1 MRRLVVAVVVASATA
16 HAHADTKCA
25 RGAAFARANDLPR
38 AALYLDG
45 CGDAEEA
52 RVDRV
57 LEASK
62 LSKLTIASDPPG
74 LVLTIDALPGET
86 ITTPAI
92 VWAKAGTYTII
103 ANGVKLPVHVDAS
116 SSMPILLDNHA
127 PKPRA
132 PRTGT
137 VDIAAE
143 PTDAATTTQPP
154 DQQHPSLL
162 PCKFTGCDT
171 HDGTHLDDPFALQ
184 PERLPIAPP
193 QVSIGARIGA
203 SEAFH
208 AGGSRIAPAAA
219 IDARVHAG
227 FGFVDARLDWA
238 RRGGDDGEFD
248 AFGASAQYGAVIFA
262 PAAAWLSALAGV
274 RGVLRT
280 DEMMD
285 GKSIERAGIGYTVA
299 LELALRGLPITVG
312 ARYDEDLTDVIP
324 GVRERAILVEIGGE
338 FRAGLRY

>member
-1 MRRLVVAVVVASATA
+1 MRWLVVAVVIASATA
-16 HAHADTKCA
+16 RAETKCE
-25 RGAAFARANDLPR
+25 RGAAFAKSNDLPR

-92 VWAKAGTYTII
+92 VWAKAGTYTIT
-103 ANGVKLPVHVDAS
+103 ANGAKTQIHVVAN

-132 PRTGT
+132 PRSGV

-143 PTDAATTTQPP
+143 PTETTTQPP
-154 DQQHPSLL
+154 DQPHPSLL

-171 HDGTHLDDPFALQ
+171 HDGEHLDDPFAARA
-184 PERLPIAPP
+184 ERLPIAPP
-193 QVSIGARIGA
+193 AFSIGARIGA

-219 IDARVHAG
+219 LDARVHAG

-238 RRGGDDGEFD
+238 RRGGDDGAFD

-262 PAAAWLSALAGV
+262 PAAAWLSAIAGV
-274 RGVLRT
+274 RGALRT

-285 GKSIERAGIGYTVA
+285 GKPIERAGIGYTAA

-312 ARYDEDLTDVIP
+312 ARYEEDLTDVIP
-324 GVRERAILVEIGGE
+324 GVRERAVIVELGGE

>member
-1 MRRLVVAVVVASATA
+1 MRWLVVAVVVASATA
-16 HAHADTKCA
+16 YADTTCE
-25 RGAAFARANDLPR
+25 RGAAYAKTNDLPR

-62 LSKLTIASDPPG
+62 LSKLTITSDPPG

-86 ITTPAI
+86 ITTPAT
-92 VWAKAGTYTII
+92 VWAKAGTYTIV
-103 ANGVKLPVHVDAS
+103 ANGAKTQIHVDAR

-127 PKPRA
+127 PKQHA
-132 PRTGT
+132 PRSGT

-162 PCKFTGCDT
+162 PCKYSGCDT
-171 HDGTHLDDPFALQ
+171 HDGTHLDDPFEVQA
-184 PERLPIAPP
+184 ERLPIAPP
-193 QVSIGARIGA
+193 QFSIGARIGA

-208 AGGSRIAPAAA
+208 TGGSRIAPAAA

-227 FGFVDARLDWA
+227 PGFVDARLDWA

-262 PAAAWLSALAGV
+262 PTAAWLSAIAGV

-285 GKSIERAGIGYTVA
+285 GKAIERAGIGYTVA

-324 GVRERAILVEIGGE
+324 GVRERAIIVELGGE